1 MISMYQIITVFYY
14 DKSMY
19 QILSTVTFAIVNNDL
34 KMYVTF
40 WGGEAVSNMSL
51 FECPIAL
58 GS

>member
-1 MISMYQIITVFYY
+1 MYQIITVFYY